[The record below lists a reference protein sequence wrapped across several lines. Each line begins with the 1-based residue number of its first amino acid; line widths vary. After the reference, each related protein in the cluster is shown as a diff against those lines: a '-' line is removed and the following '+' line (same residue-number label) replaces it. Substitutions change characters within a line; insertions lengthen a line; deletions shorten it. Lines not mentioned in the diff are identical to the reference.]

1 MDAFLFLSSYEVFSE
16 YLIFSA
22 CYDVSMVTELNDDKP
37 KIKAVTLDLWE
48 TLLLEWDGA
57 NKQRTLIRCRNLAR
71 ALSKFGIQ
79 ISIDQLASAL
89 KAMSSWLLSVWEKN
103 REVTHLDQIR
113 FIVEAATDGSVPLR
127 EEWLNELSSAYVSAI
142 FELPP
147 YLNPDAPQLLQW
159 LRDHGKRIGLICNV
173 GRTPG
178 FILRRFLED
187 KGIGNFFDAMIFSDE
202 VGTRKPHPEIFRMAA
217 RRLGVKPSEIIH
229 IGDNLRSDVWGAKNA
244 GFKAIHFS
252 TRKGR
257 DMIAES
263 DPNSLVSISRKLGD
277 LKEEEIVPDRT
288 VTSLAMAIEAIKELE
303 RQLM

>member
-1 MDAFLFLSSYEVFSE
+1 MSSFLFFFLSG
-16 YLIFSA
+16 ISA
-22 CYDVSMVTELNDDKP
+22 NTLFFGLLRYKDDHELNSDKP

-57 NKQRTLIRCRNLAR
+57 NKQRILIRCRNLAR
-71 ALSKFGIQ
+71 ALSKFGVQ
-79 ISIDQLASAL
+79 TSVDQLASAL
-89 KAMSSWLLSVWEKN
+89 KAMTPWLLSVWEKN

-113 FIVEAATDGSVPLR
+113 FIVEAATDGSVSLR
-127 EEWLNELSSAYVSAI
+127 EEWFEELSSAYVSAI

-147 YLNPDAPQLLQW
+147 RLNPDAPQLLRW
-159 LRDHGKRIGLICNV
+159 LKGHGKRVGLICNV

-178 FILRRFLED
+178 FILRKFLED
-187 KGIGNFFDAMIFSDE
+187 VEIAKFFDVMIFSDE
-202 VGTRKPHPEIFRMAA
+202 VGTRKPHPKIFHIAA
-217 RRLGVKPSEIIH
+217 KRLGVKPFEIVH

-263 DPNSLVSISRKLGD
+263 DPNSLVSISRRLGD

-288 VTSLAMAIEAIKELE
+288 VNSLAMAIAAIKELE
-303 RQLM
+303 K

>member
-1 MDAFLFLSSYEVFSE
+1 
-16 YLIFSA
+16 
-22 CYDVSMVTELNDDKP
+22 MVMELNDGKP

-57 NKQRTLIRCRNLAR
+57 NEQRILIRCRNLAK
-71 ALSKFGIQ
+71 ALIKFGVQ
-79 ISIDQLASAL
+79 ISVDRLISAL
-89 KAMSSWLLSVWEKN
+89 KAMSPWLLNAWEKN

-113 FIVEAATDGSVPLR
+113 FIVETATDGSVSPR
-127 EEWLNELSSAYVSAI
+127 EEWLDELSSAYVSAI

-147 YLNPDAPQLLQW
+147 HLNPDAPQLLRW
-159 LRDHGKRIGLICNV
+159 LKDHDKKIGLISNV

-178 FILRRFLED
+178 FILRKFLED
-187 KGIGNFFDAMIFSDE
+187 EGIANFFDAMIFSDE
-202 VGTRKPHPEIFRMAA
+202 TGTRKPNPKIFHIAA
-217 RRLGVKPSEIIH
+217 RRLEVKPSEIIH

-252 TRKGR
+252 TKRGR

-288 VTSLAMAIEAIKELE
+288 ITSLIMAIDAIEELE
-303 RQLM
+303 R